1 MKKMSITTL
10 LFLML
15 IGILAGVF
23 SGLIGVGGGIIMV
36 PMLLILGL
44 SQHEAQGTSLAT
56 LMIPVTFMAV
66 MNYHKAGH
74 VHWKYAIVIGLCFFI
89 GGYFGS
95 KVAVVIDQ
103 KILKKI
109 FAVVLLIVAG
119 KLLLEK

>member
-1 MKKMSITTL
+1 MKKMNITTV

-36 PMLLILGL
+36 PLLLLIGL
-44 SQHEAQGTSLAT
+44 NQHSAQATSLAT
-56 LMIPVTFMAV
+56 LMVPVTFLAV
-66 MNYHKAGH
+66 MNYHKEGY
-74 VHWKYAIVIGLCFFI
+74 VEWKYAMIIAVCFFI

-95 KVAVVIDQ
+95 KFAIAIDQ

-109 FAVVLLIVAG
+109 FAFVLLFVAG